1 MNIAVHYLIFVYRPS
16 SWSYSCV
23 QCTACD
29 CAYIKT
35 KKNLNT

>member
-1 MNIAVHYLIFVYRPS
+1 MVSMTISPRL
-16 SWSYSCV
+16 YSCV

-35 KKNLNT
+35 